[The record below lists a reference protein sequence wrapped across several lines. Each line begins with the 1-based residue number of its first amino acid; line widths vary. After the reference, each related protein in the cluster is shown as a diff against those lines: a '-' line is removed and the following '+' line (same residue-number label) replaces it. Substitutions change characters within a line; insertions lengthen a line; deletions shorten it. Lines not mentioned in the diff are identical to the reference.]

1 MTTEYSID
9 DHRLIAMGVLPRPQ
23 HEAFAQLIASG
34 STIVDAYEKAGYPRN
49 RSNACRLRL
58 RERISARIDELV
70 AQKSAAASLAEL
82 TAAEKA
88 GVDAFWVMRTL
99 RRNAVMAARAGDR
112 AASNRAA
119 ELIGKHLGMFFDKKS
134 IEISYVDDADEYLA
148 RIMEIVNAKVIDHE
162 PAPLQLENDGLKDGS
177 DDQI

>member
-1 MTTEYSID
+1 MTTEYSIGD
-9 DHRLIAMGVLPRPQ
+9 DRLIRMGMLTRPQ

-58 RERISARIDELV
+58 RERVSARIDELV

-88 GVDAFWVMRTL
+88 GLDAYWVMRSL
-99 RRNAVMAARAGDR
+99 RRNSILAARRGDT
-112 AASNRAA
+112 AASNRAI
-119 ELIGKHLGMFFDKKS
+119 ELIGKHL
-134 IEISYVDDADEYLA
+134 
-148 RIMEIVNAKVIDHE
+148 
-162 PAPLQLENDGLKDGS
+162 
-177 DDQI
+177 